1 MNHLSQ
7 IVSLWENLFPTRAG
21 TNFSAAVSSAGSRD
35 TDLDCLASRVISSDK
50 FMADNPA
57 AKLNQ

>member
-1 MNHLSQ
+1 LGEFVSNASQ
-7 IVSLWENLFPTRAG
+7 HEFFSAIVSLT
-21 TNFSAAVSSAGSRD
+21 GSRD
-35 TDLDCLASRVISSDK
+35 TDLDCLANRVISSDK